1 MSHHCPNRL
10 AACTFWILSPEAKNI
25 KLSTTLHRTVLMS
38 IWNCLHKYRHAMFSS
53 WERREWVCHGVQLP
67 MLWFLHC
74 YRCPLFWRCDR
85 GPSLRWGRSLWCS
98 WHSSPLPW
106 GRRWCTEHRAVRLA
120 LGLVTSYQ
128 ELVQLHMVDLPG
140 LHQQPVQPP
149 VDLK

>member
-25 KLSTTLHRTVLMS
+25 KTVYYFASHRLDVYLELFAQIPTCDVQL
-38 IWNCLHKYRHAMFSS
+38 LR
-53 WERREWVCHGVQLP
+53 ERREWVCHGVQLP

-106 GRRWCTEHRAVRLA
+106 GRRWCTETELWLA

-128 ELVQLHMVDLPG
+128 ELVQLHVVDLPG